1 MQHTHLPD
9 QKTITLLLA
18 IALCFALFSCQKK
31 LDQTAAPVS
40 TNAATKIAP
49 DGFTYSTVKNVT
61 VNLSLL
67 TNNNLPLNGVPVT
80 VYTCDNGNVGKT
92 LYTGISSSNG
102 VFTATFSVP
111 ASTDTLIL
119 DPAYLGLMRNAI
131 ALINGTSV
139 NASIGGSAAYGGNVI
154 GAMNT
159 LTKVETAQIKSNSA
173 NATMRAMD
181 INGVKTTTKFTYL
194 SPYDGAGRPT
204 KLVTPDVISAGLLQS
219 INASLPEN
227 KRVPDMHPDYLT
239 SDAESNIVVEKDAEV
254 WITFVSEG
262 AGYRNALAF
271 YTYPT
276 GKAPESVSDI
286 TELTFI
292 FPNASLKGSNG
303 SMLSGDKI
311 SLGIFPAGTTIGLAI
326 FSDGWNGR
334 DVGTNGKIF
343 FSNANLNPETKA
355 DLKRHT
361 VLLKYTDTYIIG
373 FEDIFRE
380 YVSCDQDFNDVLI
393 YASSNPIEAISTNN
407 VRIADTP
414 KDADG
419 DGVSDTYDQFPTD
432 PERAF
437 INYYPAKDS
446 WATIAFEDQWPV
458 SGDYD
463 LNDLVVN
470 YQYSWVSNAKNNIV
484 ELFGSFTP
492 IAAGASFKNGFGV
505 QFPFAPSDVKSV
517 TGYKHIADYIKM
529 SGNGTEAGQQK
540 AVIIPFDNYNALINN
555 SDGAY
560 FINTNMNRSKVVG
573 ETVNLTLTFAS
584 PISSASF
591 GTAPFNPFLISNM
604 RRGYEVHLP
613 GQIPTSLVDAT
624 QFGKGVDGSTPSA
637 NIYYVTKENYPWA
650 LNFTDNFVYPAETNS
665 IANAYTNFLA
675 WAASSGTSY
684 KDWYSNT
691 GSGYRDSKLLYIK

>member
-1 MQHTHLPD
+1 
-9 QKTITLLLA
+9 
-18 IALCFALFSCQKK
+18 
-31 LDQTAAPVS
+31 
-40 TNAATKIAP
+40 
-49 DGFTYSTVKNVT
+49 
-61 VNLSLL
+61 
-67 TNNNLPLNGVPVT
+67 
-80 VYTCDNGNVGKT
+80 
-92 LYTGISSSNG
+92 
-102 VFTATFSVP
+102 
-111 ASTDTLIL
+111 
-119 DPAYLGLMRNAI
+119 
-131 ALINGTSV
+131 
-139 NASIGGSAAYGGNVI
+139 
-154 GAMNT
+154 
-159 LTKVETAQIKSNSA
+159 
-173 NATMRAMD
+173 
-181 INGVKTTTKFTYL
+181 
-194 SPYDGAGRPT
+194 PYDGSGRPT
-204 KLVTPDVISAGLLQS
+204 KLVTPDEISAGLLQS
-219 INASLPEN
+219 INASLPET

-276 GKAPESVSDI
+276 GKEPASVDEI
-286 TELTFI
+286 TELKFI
-292 FPNASLKGSNG
+292 FPNASLRGSSGN
-303 SMLSGDKI
+303 MVSGDKI

-326 FSDGWNGR
+326 FADGWNGR
-334 DVGTNGKIF
+334 DVGTYGKIF
-343 FSNANLNPETKA
+343 FSDEQLNPETNPKI
-355 DLKRHT
+355 KRHT
-361 VLLKYTDTYIIG
+361 VLLKFENTYILG
-373 FEDIFRE
+373 FEDIQRD
-380 YVSCDQDFNDVLI
+380 YGGCDQDFNDVLI

-407 VRIADTP
+407 VRPADTP

-432 PERAF
+432 PARAF

-470 YQYSWVSNAKNNIV
+470 YQYSWVSNAKNNVV
-484 ELFGSFTP
+484 ELFGNFTP
-492 IAAGASFKNGFGV
+492 IAAGASYKNGFGV
-505 QFPFAPSDVKSV
+505 QFPFAPSDVISV
-517 TGYKHIADYIKM
+517 TGYKHMSDYIKM
-529 SGNGTEAGQQK
+529 SANGTEAGQQK
-540 AVIIPFDNYNALINN
+540 AVIIPFDNYNALLNN

-573 ETVNLTLTFAS
+573 ETVNLTLTFAN
-584 PISSASF
+584 PISTASF
-591 GTAPFNPFLISNM
+591 GTAPFNPFLISNL

-613 GQIPTSLVDAT
+613 GQIPTSLVDAG

-650 LNFTDNFVYPAETNS
+650 LNFTDGFIYPSETNS

-691 GSGYRDSKLLYIK
+691 GSGYRDSKLLFIK